1 LPKRDFE
8 SYLLEAVDE
17 SLSSLGE
24 SSRQAIYYHLEKSFS
39 IGKQEIP
46 NNVESFV
53 SALEKIFG
61 LGANFIETLI
71 VTRLNEKVETGPKW
85 HVTGELT
92 LAEYVTSAKRSF
104 LEKKRGAVEVRM
116 GQCEHVEME
125 S

>member
-1 LPKRDFE
+1 MPKRDFE
-8 SYLLEAVDE
+8 RHLLEAVDE

-24 SSRQAIYYHLEKSFS
+24 SSKQAIYYHLEKSFN
-39 IGKQEIP
+39 IEKQEIP

-53 SALEKIFG
+53 CALEKIFG

-71 VTRLNEKVETGPKW
+71 VARLSEKVETGSKW
-85 HVTGELT
+85 HVSGELT
-92 LAEYVTSAKRSF
+92 LTEYVASAKRSF
-104 LEKKRGAVEVRM
+104 LEKSGAVEVKM